1 MTHADLITFN
11 RFVARLPATFGRVP
25 RMLRGLYY
33 TAIRNR
39 EKSLSLGWALERAAR
54 LYPDNPAVLD
64 GQRRISY
71 ALFNGWANRLA
82 RAFKAEGVGHGSVVA
97 VMLENRVELLAILA
111 ALAKLGAIGALVNTT
126 QRGKVLVHS
135 LNLVKPGHFVVGEE
149 LREVFEE
156 VRQEVLGNAGHCYWV
171 DDGDTLG
178 DPGSPPMGWRN
189 LMRLAQGQTSENLE
203 DTGRVRLKDS
213 CFYIYTSG
221 TTGLPKA
228 SIMSHGKWIKAYG
241 GFGHSGL
248 GLGRDDVLYLTLPC
262 YHNNAVTVCW
272 SAALAGG
279 AAMALRRKFSASGFW
294 KDVQHYRATCFGYI
308 GELCRYLLNQPPCA
322 EERGNSLTCMIGN
335 GLRPS
340 IWAEF
345 KQRFEIQRITEF
357 YASSEGNIGFTNV
370 FNFDNTVGFSP
381 ATYAIVRYDLENDH
395 PVRDAKGFMEKVGKG
410 EVGLL
415 ISEISAKWPFD
426 GYTDPAKSEA
436 VILRDVFKKGDAWFN
451 TGDLMRDIGFKHTQF
466 VDRLGDTFRWKG
478 ENVSTT
484 EVENALGAFDGV
496 EDAVVYGVEIP
507 GTNGRCGMAALRL
520 ADGVELD
527 RDALAAHLDRELPA
541 YATPVFLR
549 LLREVETTGTFKY
562 KKTDLKRDAYDPA
575 RSATNS
581 SSGCPA
587 APATSRWTRSCTRRC
602 RSSATA
608 SEHRGGLLAELEL
621 QLGPFQGP
629 RHAQFAVAI
638 EQLAVEAEVAVVLFL
653 EHRRQQRL
661 GLMGLFRAGRR
672 HLLHQFLRQAQVQL
686 GARQR
691 LAYLGVETSGGS
703 ALRRRR
709 LVLGDR
715 PAGRLR
721 RRSRRLRLGRRL
733 GFGNLLR
740 GWRDLLRSCFRRGR
754 HGRRW
759 LRSCRLHWLGRGA
772 LLLRRCFR
780 GFLFRCLGAV
790 IAGRQEATEK
800 NNDANS
806 AKTFHSHAGM
816 ANCGN
821 ADGRLQPRQGV
832 TIVILALSLL
842 FAPCLTCHARIT
854 A

>member
-1 MTHADLITFN
+1 MHSLQAKILDPRLGSDFPLPQYATPGSAGLDLRAMLKEDSVLGPGQTLLIPTGLSIYIAD
-11 RFVARLPATFGRVP
+11 PG
-25 RMLRGLYY
+25 
-33 TAIRNR
+33 
-39 EKSLSLGWALERAAR
+39 
-54 LYPDNPAVLD
+54 
-64 GQRRISY
+64 
-71 ALFNGWANRLA
+71 
-82 RAFKAEGVGHGSVVA
+82 
-97 VMLENRVELLAILA
+97 LA
-111 ALAKLGAIGALVNTT
+111 ALVLPRSGLGHKHGI
-126 QRGKVLVHS
+126 
-135 LNLVKPGHFVVGEE
+135 
-149 LREVFEE
+149 
-156 VRQEVLGNAGHCYWV
+156 VLGNLVGLIDSDYQGELMVSCWNR
-171 DDGDTLG
+171 GE
-178 DPGSPPMGWRN
+178 SPFTIAVGERI
-189 LMRLAQGQTSENLE
+189 AQLVLVPVVQAHFELVEAFDESQRG
-203 DTGRVRLKDS
+203 
-213 CFYIYTSG
+213 
-221 TTGLPKA
+221 A
-228 SIMSHGKWIKAYG
+228 G

-575 RSATNS
+575 RVSDKLFVRLPGSA
-581 SSGCPA
+581 GYQP
-587 APATSRWTRSCTRRC
+587 
-602 RSSATA
+602 
-608 SEHRGGLLAELEL
+608 LDAELYQAL
-621 QLGPFQGP
+621 Q
-629 RHAQFAVAI
+629 
-638 EQLAVEAEVAVVLFL
+638 EQRYRF
-653 EHRRQQRL
+653 
-661 GLMGLFRAGRR
+661 
-672 HLLHQFLRQAQVQL
+672 
-686 GARQR
+686 
-691 LAYLGVETSGGS
+691 
-703 ALRRRR
+703 
-709 LVLGDR
+709 
-715 PAGRLR
+715 
-721 RRSRRLRLGRRL
+721 
-733 GFGNLLR
+733 
-740 GWRDLLRSCFRRGR
+740 
-754 HGRRW
+754 
-759 LRSCRLHWLGRGA
+759 
-772 LLLRRCFR
+772 
-780 GFLFRCLGAV
+780 
-790 IAGRQEATEK
+790 
-800 NNDANS
+800 
-806 AKTFHSHAGM
+806 
-816 ANCGN
+816 
-821 ADGRLQPRQGV
+821 
-832 TIVILALSLL
+832 
-842 FAPCLTCHARIT
+842 
-854 A
+854 